1 MIMSFWRRECK
12 VDPGAV
18 WEDIILWK
26 MDLTGAYTLLLFG
39 MELLDDLLIFI
50 LCKVFGWSYIFF
62 AFQVISRALLF
73 ELQSLLV
80 GMILIYVYDL
90 VGVCWK
96 KDLQSELSQARLV
109 CT

>member
-18 WEDIILWK
+18 WEDIILWR
-26 MDLTGAYTLLLFG
+26 MDLTGAYTLLSFG

-80 GMILIYVYDL
+80 GMILIDVDDL

-96 KDLQSELSQARLV
+96 KDL
-109 CT
+109 